1 MKKFIERSSVNDAAP
16 WRTLLHEAL
25 HDQAEPV
32 FTTDETNIPPASI
45 WTGSRLWATAFRER
59 GIVSGD
65 TIAVALAPGPVY
77 AQVLTAALFENLT
90 IALVTSSKAT
100 LPETV
105 RVLITD
111 TTLMVASEPTST
123 AAAMAIWNPAGIAGP
138 GHLHGSLRVPKDGDE
153 GRHRILTQKGSR
165 WVGTSDSELLNLT
178 KRVCTLGNLSGK
190 VSNSSYPWIDRDS
203 LVLGLLAPLA
213 ARSSQILT
221 LSGTKAPGSVVPG
234 HTPRQVQF
242 PQLMSL

>member
-32 FTTDETNIPPASI
+32 FTTDDTNIPPASI
-45 WTGSRLWATAFRER
+45 WTGSRLWAAAFRER

-65 TIAVALAPGPVY
+65 TIALALTPGPVY

-90 IALVTSSKAT
+90 IALAASPKT
-100 LPETV
+100 LFPETV

-111 TTLMVASEPTST
+111 ATLELAGASSIP
-123 AAAMAIWNPAGIAGP
+123 IWNPAGIAGP
-138 GHLHGSLRVPKDGDE
+138 GHLHGPLRVPKDGDE
-153 GRHRILTQKGSR
+153 SRHRILTQRGSR
-165 WVGTSDSELLNLT
+165 WVGTSDSELSNLT
-178 KRVCTLGNLSGK
+178 NRVRVMGNLSGK

-213 ARSSQILT
+213 ARASQILT
-221 LSGTKAPGSVVPG
+221 LSRAKTPGSVLAG
-234 HTPRQVQF
+234 QAPRQVQF